1 MTRAEFRKSIREEIR
16 KVIKEYGSSSI
27 YFTPSGF
34 EQMSQNK
41 EAQLQRF
48 EDLEKWKIRAM
59 QLGAVIKD
67 RGDDVIAI
75 MPNQDK
81 IGSFDKMTS
90 SGQLYL

>member
-1 MTRAEFRKSIREEIR
+1 MTRAEFRKLIREEIQ

-41 EAQLQRF
+41 ETQLQRF

-67 RGDDVIAI
+67 RGDDVIAV

>member
-1 MTRAEFRKSIREEIR
+1 MTRAEFKKLIREEIQ
-16 KVIKEYGSSSI
+16 KVLKEYGSSSM
-27 YFTPSGF
+27 YFTPGGF

-41 EAQLQRF
+41 ETQLQRF
-48 EDLEKWKIRAM
+48 DNLEKWKIRAM

-67 RGDDVIAI
+67 RGDDVIAV
-75 MPNQDK
+75 MSNQDK

>member
-1 MTRAEFRKSIREEIR
+1 MTRSEFRKLIREEIQ
-16 KVIKEYGSSSI
+16 KVIKEYGSSTM
-27 YFTPSGF
+27 YFTPGGF

-41 EAQLQRF
+41 EAYFQRF
-48 EDLEKWKIRAM
+48 DDLEKWKIRAM

-67 RGDDVIAI
+67 RGDDVIAV

-81 IGSFDKMTS
+81 IGSFDKMIS

>member
-1 MTRAEFRKSIREEIR
+1 MTRAEFRKLIREEIQ

-41 EAQLQRF
+41 ETQLQRF
-48 EDLEKWKIRAM
+48 ENLEKWKIRAM

-67 RGDDVIAI
+67 RGDDVIAV

>member
-1 MTRAEFRKSIREEIR
+1 MTRAEFRKLIREEIQ

-41 EAQLQRF
+41 ETQLQRF

-67 RGDDVIAI
+67 RGDDVIAV

-81 IGSFDKMTS
+81 IGSFDKMIS

>member
-1 MTRAEFRKSIREEIR
+1 MKLTEFRKLIREEIQ
-16 KVIKEYGSSSI
+16 KAIKEYGSSTM
-27 YFTPSGF
+27 YFTPGGF

-41 EAQLQRF
+41 ETQLQRF
-48 EDLEKWKIRAM
+48 DNLEKWKIRAM

-67 RGDDVIAI
+67 RGDDVIAV

-81 IGSFDKMTS
+81 IGSFDKMIQ